1 MTNREFF
8 TAILSAN
15 VADEFKAFAKEAL
28 EKMDERNATRAAKPS
43 KAAIANSKLAP
54 LMAAAMEQGKQYT
67 ASELAVLMGFKTEA
81 DKPNT
86 SKATVIAKMLVA
98 DGRAVVA
105 EVKVPKK
112 GKCLAYSLAVD
123 NGEDAE

>member
-1 MTNREFF
+1 MTNREFY
-8 TAILSAN
+8 TAILSAD
-15 VADEFKAFAKEAL
+15 VSAEIKAFAKEAI
-28 EKMDERNATRAAKPS
+28 EKMDDRNATRATKPS
-43 KAAIANSKLAP
+43 KAAVANSKLAP

-86 SKATVIAKMLVA
+86 SKATVIAKMLVE

-105 EVKVPKK
+105 EVKIPKK
-112 GKCLAYSLAVD
+112 GKCLAYSLVAS
-123 NGEDAE
+123 EKE